1 MSLFKKTES
10 PDGVKSS
17 RRRRKTGQ
25 HSDFGFFLETSRVVA
40 FLLFI
45 ITAGAIGY
53 LSFIGVSSAGPQL
66 LPNQIAPMRITAAEE
81 FSYESRVQTER
92 EREKVRRQVP
102 PAFRIDMEP
111 YQRFSA
117 RIRVFLDE
125 INALARDLER
135 VSGAAR
141 TQAIQDFT
149 TNYNQTHHPHRV
161 NVEDVSILLRET
173 DENTR
178 RIIFNNGLVTLRE
191 IYREGIYAP
200 ESMYLGEGANGFSV
214 LNLVRPDGNIVEK
227 TIQSEEKA
235 LQFLRINL
243 IALNVPQE
251 VSIAMFRIFRPGI
264 TPNIAFD
271 PVKTEEIRQR
281 ALEQVQPIIAT
292 VREGQSIVEPGVV
305 VTAEQHEM
313 LSEYRRHLASLDEFS
328 FTFHFNELILNR
340 FLLVLAV
347 LFCAV
352 IYIRIEDRE
361 TLRSNGRLS
370 LLALVAVLNLMLIW
384 LIIFM
389 GNHPVLLDNPDW
401 ISLLPYLA
409 PYSLAPLI
417 VAILIGQRPAIFMAL
432 LISFFAGI
440 MFGNR
445 VETFAVSFLSS
456 LCAIWFCQAVRV
468 RKTIVQAGGAGGL
481 VVAVS
486 ALLFGLASSHDLLL
500 VIRQM
505 LAAQTAGL
513 AVGIAV
519 AGIIPI
525 LEVLFRRT
533 TDVTLLE
540 LTDTNHPVLKR
551 MQLAAPGTYH
561 HSLVVANLSENAAN
575 AIGANALLCRVCSI
589 FHDIGKIIKPE
600 YFIEN
605 QREGV
610 NPHQERSPSF
620 SALVIKSHVKDGVD
634 LAVNYKLPR
643 VIIDVIRQHHGTS
656 LIQYFY
662 HQAKQKELKE
672 SEDPSTRV
680 DVDKVSESTYRYD
693 GPKPQFRES
702 AIIFFA
708 DAVEAASRTLK
719 KRSPQNVDELIDN
732 LFTSRIEDGQLDE
745 CPLTL
750 QEIAQIKKSFAFTL
764 LNMLHSRIDYP
775 GEKEKDKEKDKERPG
790 GKTAETNDKAT
801 KNPAEN
807 PEPQPQ
813 TPLQSS

>member
-1 MSLFKKTES
+1 M
-10 PDGVKSS
+10 
-17 RRRRKTGQ
+17 
-25 HSDFGFFLETSRVVA
+25 A
-40 FLLFI
+40 ILLFV
-45 ITAGAIGY
+45 ITACAIGY
-53 LSFIGVSSAGPQL
+53 LSFIGVSTAGPQL
-66 LPNQIAPMRITAAEE
+66 LPNQIAPMRITSAHD

-92 EREKVRRQVP
+92 ARNKVAQQVP

-111 YQRFSA
+111 YQQFSA
-117 RIRVFLDE
+117 KVRVLLGK
-125 INALARDLER
+125 INLLAEQVKNVTGSERALA
-135 VSGAAR
+135 
-141 TQAIQDFT
+141 IQEFT
-149 TNYNQTHHPHRV
+149 TNYNQTQPHRV
-161 NVEDVSILLRET
+161 NVEDVTILLHHT
-173 DENTR
+173 DANTR
-178 RIIFNNGLVTLRE
+178 RIIFDNGLVTLRE

-200 ESMYLGEGANGFSV
+200 ATMFLGEENDGFSL

-235 LQFLRINL
+235 LQSLRINL

-264 TPNIAFD
+264 QPNISYDRLKF
-271 PVKTEEIRQR
+271 EEIRQR
-281 ALEQVQPIIAT
+281 ALDQVET
-292 VREGQSIVEPGVV
+292 VVARVTEGQSMVEPGVV
-305 VTAEQHEM
+305 VTQEQHEM
-313 LSEYRRHLASLDEFS
+313 LNEYRRYLASLDEFS
-328 FTFHFNELILNR
+328 LSFHFNELIYNR

-347 LFCAV
+347 LFGAV

-361 TLRSNGRLS
+361 TLRSNGRLA
-370 LLALVAVLNLMLIW
+370 LLALVAVLNLTLIW

-389 GNHPVLLDNPDW
+389 GSHPLLLDDPRW
-401 ISLLPYLA
+401 VSILPYLA

-456 LCAIWFCQAVRV
+456 LCAIWFCQSVRV
-468 RKTIVQAGGAGGL
+468 RKTVVQAGGAGGF

-486 ALLFGLASSHDLLL
+486 ALLFGLASSHDLML
-500 VIRQM
+500 VGRQM
-505 LAAQTAGL
+505 LAAQMAGL

-525 LEVLFRRT
+525 LEVLFKRT

-540 LTDTNHPVLKR
+540 LTDTNHPVLQR

-575 AIGANALLCRVCSI
+575 AIGANPLVCRVCAI

-610 NPHQERSPSF
+610 NPHHDRSPSF

-634 LAVNYKLPR
+634 LAVNYRLPR
-643 VIIDVIRQHHGTS
+643 VVIDVIRQHHGTS

-662 HQAKQKELKE
+662 HQAKQKEKKE
-672 SEDPSTRV
+672 SEALSTRV
-680 DVDKVSESTYRYD
+680 DLDKVSESTYRYD

-719 KRSPQNVDELIDN
+719 KRSPQNVNELIDN
-732 LFTSRIEDGQLDE
+732 LFAARLDDGQLDE
-745 CPLTL
+745 CPMTL
-750 QEIAQIKKSFAFTL
+750 LEIAQIKKSFSFTL

-775 GEKEKDKEKDKERPG
+775 GDKPAAKNGDHH
-790 GKTAETNDKAT
+790 DKAT
-801 KNPAEN
+801 KDPPAE
-807 PEPQPQ
+807 PDSQPQ
-813 TPLQSS
+813 APLQAG

>member
-1 MSLFKKTES
+1 MALFNHSDRRRER
-10 PDGVKSS
+10 PDAT

-25 HSDFGFFLETSRVVA
+25 HSDFTFFIETSRA
-40 FLLFI
+40 IAILLFL

-53 LSFIGVSSAGPQL
+53 LSFIGVSNAGPQL
-66 LPNQIAPMRITAAEE
+66 LPNQIAPMRVTAAHE

-92 EREKVRRQVP
+92 ARNQISQQVP
-102 PAFRIDMEP
+102 PAFRIDMRP
-111 YQRFSA
+111 YQVFSTK
-117 RIRVFLDE
+117 IREFLGELD
-125 INALARDLER
+125 AVAER
-135 VSGAAR
+135 LKNVTGTPRTAA
-141 TQAIQDFT
+141 TEEFT
-149 TNYNQTHHPHRV
+149 TTYNQTHPHRV
-161 NVEDVSILLRET
+161 NIEDVVILLRHT
-173 DENTR
+173 DANTR
-178 RIIFNNGLVTLRE
+178 RIIFDNGLVTLRE

-200 ESMYLGEGANGFSV
+200 NTLFLGEENDGFSV

-264 TPNIAFD
+264 QPNISYD
-271 PVKTEEIRQR
+271 STKHGEIRQL
-281 ALEQVQPIIAT
+281 ALDQIEPVIAK
-292 VREGQSIVEPGVV
+292 VREGQSMLEPGVV
-305 VTAEQHEM
+305 VTPEQHEM
-313 LSEYRRHLASLDEFS
+313 LNEYRRHLASLDEFAFS
-328 FTFHFNELILNR
+328 FHFNELSYNR

-361 TLRSNGRLS
+361 TLMSNGRLA
-370 LLALVAVLNLMLIW
+370 LLALVAILNLALIW

-389 GNHPVLLDNPDW
+389 GSHPLLLDNPTW
-401 ISLLPYLA
+401 ISILPYLA

-468 RKTIVQAGGAGGL
+468 RKTVVKAGGAGGF

-486 ALLFGLASSHDLLL
+486 ALLFGLASSQELIL
-500 VIRQM
+500 VGRQM
-505 LAAQTAGL
+505 LAAQMAGL

-525 LEVLFRRT
+525 LEVLFKRT

-575 AIGANALLCRVCSI
+575 AIGANALLCRVCAI

-605 QREGV
+605 QRAGI

-643 VIIDVIRQHHGTS
+643 VMIDVIRQHHGTS

-662 HQAKQKELKE
+662 HQAKQKEIQE
-672 SEDPSTRV
+672 SETLSTRV
-680 DVDKVSESTYRYD
+680 DLDKVSESTYRYD

-732 LFTSRIEDGQLDE
+732 LFTARLEDGQLDE

-750 QEIAQIKKSFAFTL
+750 QEIAQIKKSFSFTL

-775 GEKEKDKEKDKERPG
+775 DDKSGAKSGD
-790 GKTAETNDKAT
+790 THHDKA
-801 KNPAEN
+801 KKDSPAD
-807 PEPQPQ
+807 PELQQ
-813 TPLQSS
+813 SQAPLQSG

>member
-1 MSLFKKTES
+1 MPFFTKSDRRRER
-10 PDGVKSS
+10 PDAN

-25 HSDFGFFLETSRVVA
+25 QSDFTFFIETSRAVA
-40 FLLFI
+40 VLLFV
-45 ITAGAIGY
+45 ITAFAIGY
-53 LSFIGVSSAGPQL
+53 LSFIGVSTAGPQL
-66 LPNQIAPMRITAAEE
+66 LPNQIAPMRITSAHD

-92 EREKVRRQVP
+92 ARNKVAQQVP

-111 YQRFSA
+111 YQQFSA
-117 RIRVFLDE
+117 KVRVLLGE
-125 INALARDLER
+125 INALAER
-135 VSGAAR
+135 LNNVAGSER
-141 TQAIQDFT
+141 TLAIQEFT
-149 TNYNQTHHPHRV
+149 NHYNQTQPHRV
-161 NVEDVSILLRET
+161 NVEDVTILLRHT
-173 DENTR
+173 DANTR
-178 RIIFNNGLVTLRE
+178 RIIFDNGLVTLRE

-200 ESMYLGEGANGFSV
+200 DTMFLGEENAGFSL

-235 LQFLRINL
+235 LQSLRINL

-264 TPNIAFD
+264 QPNISYD
-271 PVKTEEIRQR
+271 RLKYEEIRQS
-281 ALEQVQPIIAT
+281 ALDQVQT
-292 VREGQSIVEPGVV
+292 VVARVTEGQSMVEPGVV
-305 VTAEQHEM
+305 VTQEQHEM
-313 LSEYRRHLASLDEFS
+313 LNEYRRYLASLDEFTFS
-328 FTFHFNELILNR
+328 FHLNELIYNR

-361 TLRSNGRLS
+361 TLMSNGRLA
-370 LLALVAVLNLMLIW
+370 LLALVAVLNLTLIW

-389 GNHPVLLDNPDW
+389 GSHPLLLENPTW
-401 ISLLPYLA
+401 VSILPYLA

-468 RKTIVQAGGAGGL
+468 RKTVVQAGGAGGF
-481 VVAVS
+481 VVAIS
-486 ALLFGLASSHDLLL
+486 AMLFGLASNHDLML
-500 VIRQM
+500 VGRQM
-505 LAAQTAGL
+505 LAAQMAGL

-519 AGIIPI
+519 AGIIPV
-525 LEVLFRRT
+525 LEVLFKRT

-575 AIGANALLCRVCSI
+575 AIGANPLVCRVCAI
-589 FHDIGKIIKPE
+589 FHDIGKTIKPE

-605 QREGV
+605 QGDGI
-610 NPHQERSPSF
+610 NPHQDRSPSF

-634 LAVNYKLPR
+634 LAVNYRLPR
-643 VIIDVIRQHHGTS
+643 VVIDVIRQHHGTS

-662 HQAKQKELKE
+662 HQAKQKEIKE
-672 SEDPSTRV
+672 SEALSTRV
-680 DVDKVSESTYRYD
+680 DLDKVSESTYRYD

-732 LFTSRIEDGQLDE
+732 LFAARLDDGQLDE

-750 QEIAQIKKSFAFTL
+750 QEIAQIKKSFSFTL

-775 GEKEKDKEKDKERPG
+775 DDKAATKNGD
-790 GKTAETNDKAT
+790 THDKAT
-801 KNPAEN
+801 KDLPAE
-807 PEPQPQ
+807 PDSPSQA
-813 TPLQSS
+813 PLQTS